1 MRSEVTDRTTRFR
14 VLIANSLQSHKKEVK
29 THSPYHLPNMDPQ
42 ISKDISSQIEA
53 IMAARVEAP
62 DWKGLIYNY
71 LSPIEDLFFILQ
83 HALGPA
89 WRYMKSHPLSLLSP
103 SAWQTQLVSVNQ
115 PWLMELVDQDFAPV
129 KHKVLQITRGVVLE
143 IGAGSGETLK
153 YYPMEKIDR
162 IYGVEPMLAKCA
174 LLRAESDRL
183 GVADKYHVL
192 PHGIEDMEKLERVGI
207 TKGSI
212 DTVVCVKFLL
222 YYH

>member
-1 MRSEVTDRTTRFR
+1 
-14 VLIANSLQSHKKEVK
+14 
-29 THSPYHLPNMDPQ
+29 MDHQ

-71 LSPIEDLFFILQ
+71 LSPVEDLFFILH

-89 WRYMKSHPLSLLSP
+89 WQYMKSHPLSLFSTA
-103 SAWQTQLVSVNQ
+103 AWQTQLVSVNQ
-115 PWLMELVDQDFAPV
+115 PWLMELLDQDVAPV
-129 KHKVLQITRGVVLE
+129 KRAVLKSTRGVVLE
-143 IGAGSGETLK
+143 VGAGSGETLK
-153 YYPMEKIDR
+153 YYPMEKIER

-183 GVADKYHVL
+183 GVADKYQVL
-192 PHGIEDMEKLERVGI
+192 PHGIEETEKLERVGI

-212 DTVVCVKFLL
+212 DTVVCVKLHS
-222 YYH
+222 Y